1 MYGSSSDSR
10 PTTLKFIRN
19 NSTLKNY
26 MAEPQRGKFN
36 HTVIT
41 IQNGGKNEGSAEDR
55 KELVVLG
62 FALDSLPK
70 AAQFFICC
78 GGVFLFYLI
87 YGYVQVRIRLTTLRL
102 SF

>member
-1 MYGSSSDSR
+1 MFNSDLR
-10 PTTLKFIRN
+10 PNSLKLIRS
-19 NSTLKNY
+19 NSTSKKF
-26 MAEPQRGKFN
+26 MEEPQRTKLN

-41 IQNGGKNEGSAEDR
+41 ISNGGKKEDSAGH

-62 FALDSLPK
+62 FALDSLPR

-87 YGYVQVRIRLTTLRL
+87 YGYVQVRTIFSR
-102 SF
+102 

>member
-1 MYGSSSDSR
+1 
-10 PTTLKFIRN
+10 
-19 NSTLKNY
+19 
-26 MAEPQRGKFN
+26 MAEPQWSKFN

-41 IQNGGKNEGSAEDR
+41 IENGGKTCTEDSKDR

-87 YGYVQVRIRLTTLRL
+87 YGYVQVRIRFRHL
-102 SF
+102 

>member
-1 MYGSSSDSR
+1 
-10 PTTLKFIRN
+10 
-19 NSTLKNY
+19 

-41 IQNGGKNEGSAEDR
+41 VQNGGKKEESEDR

-62 FALDSLPK
+62 FALDSFPK

-87 YGYVQVRIRLTTLRL
+87 YGYVQVRIRGRRQLR
-102 SF
+102 

>member
-1 MYGSSSDSR
+1 MLKSNAR
-10 PTTLKFIRN
+10 PNTLKFIRN
-19 NSTLKNY
+19 NSTSKTY
-26 MAEPQRGKFN
+26 MAEPQRAKFN

-41 IQNGGKNEGSAEDR
+41 IENGGKTEDSKDR

-87 YGYVQVRIRLTTLRL
+87 YGYVQVRIRFRHL
-102 SF
+102 